1 MGPQEGFPQPIII
14 VLRHPHLLP
23 HDLRGGHGPPRPKR
37 RHGVRHRDA
46 GRTDGR
52 GGRGGA
58 TSGGHSP
65 GRTPLQHLQP
75 QHLLHPAHR
84 LRHHLVLLPPLA
96 TILVIGIKREGV
108 VAPKAGRGPARREEY
123 LVGCLPD
130 MVGVEAVE
138 LPEGPRER
146 SGVVEGALAV
156 EVVVQPGGGGGGVG
170 LAAGVMTHADGS
182 GW

>member
-1 MGPQEGFPQPIII
+1 M
-14 VLRHPHLLP
+14 LRDPHLLP
-23 HDLRGGHGPPRPKR
+23 HDLRRGHGPPRPKR

-84 LRHHLVLLPPLA
+84 LRHHLVLLPSLAAA
-96 TILVIGIKREGV
+96 TIIVLVVRIKREGV
-108 VAPKAGRGPARREEY
+108 AAPEAGGGPARREEY
-123 LVGCLPD
+123 LVGSLPD
-130 MVGVEAVE
+130 VVGVEAVE
-138 LPEGPRER
+138 LPEWPRER
-146 SGVVEGALAV
+146 DRGGGIEAALAEKV
-156 EVVVQPGGGGGGVG
+156 IVQAGGGGGGVG